1 MKNIW
6 SIFKNVLRYCMA
18 VLVGAGILF
27 TGTFYVFTGDALSFV
42 KIFKT
47 FYIVEHFSAVPVDKA
62 TLLDGAL
69 AGIVQKLD
77 DRHSLYVGGNQY
89 DELKE
94 ETDGSYGGI
103 GVYLSVR
110 EDKPVVIGVVAGEP
124 ADLSGVKRGDVI
136 MAIDGE
142 GVNGVAID
150 VISRKIRGSVGSSV
164 QLTLDESGNEKNVT
178 IERKQI
184 PLTTVVGK
192 MMDNQIGY
200 IRIGMFS
207 GHTGQEF
214 ADAYQK
220 LQGEGMKKM
229 IVDLRYNPG
238 GLVAQAVAVADVFI
252 PANTIVSIVDRDG
265 NMEEYQTT
273 HSPETMPTVVLV
285 NENSASAAEILAGAV
300 QDLKLGTIV
309 GIKSYGKGT
318 VQNIFSLNQQE
329 AIKLTVAKY
338 ATPSGKFID
347 GVGII
352 PDVEVKNS
360 DTDTEDYQLKKAL
373 ELLNQ

>member
-6 SIFKNVLRYCMA
+6 SIFKNTLFYCIA
-18 VLVGAGILF
+18 VLVCAGVLF
-27 TGTFYVFTGDALSFV
+27 AGTSYVFTGGAMGFV
-42 KIFKT
+42 KILKT

-62 TLLDGAL
+62 VLLDGAL
-69 AGIVQKLD
+69 SGIVQKLD

-89 DELKE
+89 NELKE

-103 GVYLSVR
+103 GIYLSVR
-110 EDKPVVIGVVAGEP
+110 EDKPVVIGVVTGEP
-124 ADLSGVKRGDVI
+124 AELAGVKRGDI
-136 MAIDGE
+136 ITAIDGE
-142 GVNGVAID
+142 GVNGVTID
-150 VISRKIRGSVGSSV
+150 IISQKIRGAVGTSV
-164 QLTLDESGNEKNVT
+164 QLTLDESGTEKSVT
-178 IERKQI
+178 VERQQI

-192 MMDNQIGY
+192 IMDNHIGY

-229 IVDLRYNPG
+229 IIDLRYNPG

-265 NMEEYQTT
+265 NTEEYKTT
-273 HSPETMPTVVLV
+273 HSPETMPTVVLI
-285 NENSASAAEILAGAV
+285 NGSSASAAEILAGAV

-309 GIKSYGKGT
+309 GVKSYGKGT
-318 VQNIFSLNQQE
+318 VQNVFSLNPQE

-360 DTDTEDYQLKKAL
+360 DTDTEDYQLKKAV